1 MMQFFMLPV
10 AVLPETISEQYES
23 IKIEVLMRNFQLSA
37 AATLVLHIELTK
49 HWFIS
54 YKHFRIQ

>member
-1 MMQFFMLPV
+1 MLPV
-10 AVLPETISEQYES
+10 AVLPETISEQYAS